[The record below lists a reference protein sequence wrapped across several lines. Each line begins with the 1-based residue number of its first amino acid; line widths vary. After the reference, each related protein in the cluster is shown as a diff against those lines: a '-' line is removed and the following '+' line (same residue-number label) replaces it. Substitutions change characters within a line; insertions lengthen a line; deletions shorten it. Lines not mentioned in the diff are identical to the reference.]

1 MNLLKHA
8 WIPVRLRERSADGR
22 LLTLEELLCGSDE
35 WEIALPR
42 DDLEMACLQ
51 MLASLVQVMFP
62 PESDSD
68 LRNRL
73 RISLSPK
80 EYAEG
85 ANKLGDWFDLNHPE
99 RPFMQTRRIEVDE
112 VTPIQKLLIG
122 LPEGN
127 NHAFFNETGEV
138 RFLGAPITAIAL
150 FHQAVNCPSFGGG
163 FKGGLR
169 GGAPITTLVSGNHLR
184 EIIWRNVLTRENVD
198 AMLPGY
204 TFDFSWDQ
212 PTWVNPIRR
221 GESIYTSKIGLLR
234 GLFWQPAHV
243 ELLREDRDISCDLLG
258 GPPGLAYS
266 GFLKEKFAYSL
277 EGTAWP
283 HPHGPLLITTKKNK
297 REEKFLSFTTTAP
310 AWTQMSE
317 FVVFKGGDK
326 EPRGSRPALPISQF
340 GATWRKAPLRLLVG
354 GYRANKAS
362 VVERRHELFS
372 LASGWD
378 KKGEKNPIDHMVDIA
393 KRAKKALAWTIK
405 LAEDGKKKTKPPEK
419 PKKGLGTFAKRGNR
433 QIGLFCQA
441 EEMFYRRTE
450 TVVQRAFADMPY
462 DDEALFNTYRIR
474 FVAELSEICKE
485 IFKDLTD
492 PYAAKPELIPIIAE
506 AGYLLGSELN
516 KLRKELTTDA

>member
-8 WIPVRLRERSADGR
+8 WIPARLRQGAVDGR
-22 LLTLEELLCGSDE
+22 VLTLEELLCGSEE

-51 MLASLVQVMFP
+51 MLISLVQVMFP
-62 PESDSD
+62 PENGSD
-68 LRNRL
+68 LRNRTRTPL
-73 RISLSPK
+73 LLE
-80 EYAEG
+80 EYADS
-85 ANKLGDWFDLNHPE
+85 ANKLGDWFDLDHPE
-99 RPFMQTRRIEVDE
+99 SPFMQTRGVKADE

-127 NHAFFNETGEV
+127 NHAFFNEIGEV

-184 EIIWRNVLTRENVD
+184 ETVWRNVLTREKVD

-204 TFDFSWDQ
+204 AFDFEQDL
-212 PTWVNPIRR
+212 PTWVNPIQR
-221 GESIYTSKIGLLR
+221 GENVYTSQIGLLR
-234 GLFWQPAHV
+234 GLFWQPAHI
-243 ELLREDRDISCDLLG
+243 ELVRADHEVSCDLLG

-266 GFLKEKFAYSL
+266 EFLKEKFPYNL
-277 EGTAWP
+277 EGTWP
-283 HPHGPLLITTKKNK
+283 HPHGALLIATKKNK
-297 REEKFLSFTTTAP
+297 REERFLSFTTTAP

-317 FVVFKGGDK
+317 FVVFRGGDK
-326 EPRGSRPALPISQF
+326 EPQGSRPALPVTQF
-340 GATWRKAPLRLLVG
+340 GETWRKTTPLRLLVG

-372 LASGWD
+372 LASGWEE
-378 KKGEKNPIDHMVDIA
+378 KKNSISHMVNLA
-393 KRAKKALAWTIK
+393 KETKKKLVSAVK
-405 LAEDGKKKTKPPEK
+405 LAEEGIKKPKPPEK

-433 QIGLFCQA
+433 QTGLFCLA

-450 TVVQRAFADMPY
+450 SLVQMAFADMPCN
-462 DDEALFNTYRIR
+462 DEARFNAHRIK
-474 FVAELSEICKE
+474 FVADLAEVCKA
-485 IFKDLTD
+485 IFNELTD
-492 PYAAKPELIPIIAE
+492 PYTSKPEVIPIIAV
-506 AGYLLGSELN
+506 ARNVLGGELN
-516 KLRKELTTDA
+516 KLKKEIRSDA